1 MKVNEG
7 TTDKVIRIVVGLA
20 IIIVVGFVMKSW
32 WGIIGILP
40 LATGLVSRC
49 PMYSILGVNTCKKT
63 DITKS
68 QIQLAKNNYSG
79 RI

>member
-7 TTDKVIRIVVGLA
+7 TADKVIRIVVGLA

-40 LATGLVSRC
+40 LATGLASRC

-68 QIQLAKNNYSG
+68 
-79 RI
+79 

>member
-40 LATGLVSRC
+40 LATGLASRC